1 MPKSRTLPTSADF
14 VLAVAD
20 EAAADRAE
28 EHPELRC
35 GKRQERSALAN
46 FQSRRISGRQPER
59 LIVEPVQQDA
69 RDILRP
75 RS

>member
-35 GKRQERSALAN
+35 GKRQGEVCLGQFPVAQNIRQGNPSA
-46 FQSRRISGRQPER
+46 
-59 LIVEPVQQDA
+59 
-69 RDILRP
+69 
-75 RS
+75 